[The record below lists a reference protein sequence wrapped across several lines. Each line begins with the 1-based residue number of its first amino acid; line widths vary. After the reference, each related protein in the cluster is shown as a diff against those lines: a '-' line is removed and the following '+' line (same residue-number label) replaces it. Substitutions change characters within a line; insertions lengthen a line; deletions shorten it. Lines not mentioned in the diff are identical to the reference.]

1 MSKFIPSQTNKS
13 IQFLKYFG
21 NVRNIT
27 FFSVLFSVSLTAL
40 LVVLMDTGLRPSQYF
55 FPIFCAAIVSGIVS
69 FFMARLMNSYYQIIV
84 QQQTE
89 LLEKNRLIREQ
100 EHEIAQAELQ
110 KIQQKAQHHQQ
121 QITTYVQVLTQKNQL
136 IEALSQE
143 VKALNIQNKQEES
156 QKIQNISL
164 LVESRL
170 LSDNDWR
177 EFKRIFDE
185 VHAGFFIR
193 LKDKHPQL
201 TPAEIRLS
209 ALIKLNLSTK
219 EIADIL
225 AVSPKSVNVAR
236 YRLRKNLGLAKGTD
250 VSEFVLG
257 F

>member
-1 MSKFIPSQTNKS
+1 MSEFTTNQTDKFIR
-13 IQFLKYFG
+13 FLKYFG
-21 NVRNIT
+21 NVWNVT
-27 FFSVLFSVSLTAL
+27 FFSVLFSVFLTIL
-40 LVVLMDTGLRPSQYF
+40 LVVLIGNELKPSQYL
-55 FPIFCAAIVSGIVS
+55 FPIFCAITVSGVVS
-69 FFMARLMNSYYQIIV
+69 FFMSRLMNSYYQIIV

-89 LLEKNRLIREQ
+89 LLKKKRLIQEQ
-100 EHEIAQAELQ
+100 EYEIAQVELQ
-110 KIQQKAQHHQQ
+110 KVQQKSQYHQQ
-121 QITTYVQVLTQKNQL
+121 QITTYVQILTQKNQL

-143 VKALNIQNKQEES
+143 VKTLNIQNKQEES

-170 LSDNDWR
+170 LSDSDWI

-185 VHAGFFIR
+185 VHAGFFVR
-193 LKDKHPQL
+193 LKDKYPQL

-219 EIADIL
+219 EIAAIL

-236 YRLRKNLGLAKGTD
+236 YRLRKNLGLEKGTD
-250 VSEFVLG
+250 VTKFVLS